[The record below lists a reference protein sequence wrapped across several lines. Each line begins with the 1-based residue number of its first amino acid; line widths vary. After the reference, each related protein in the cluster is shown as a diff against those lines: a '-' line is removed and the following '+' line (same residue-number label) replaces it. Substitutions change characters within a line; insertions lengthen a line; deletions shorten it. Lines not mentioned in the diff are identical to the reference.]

1 MIESDNSDYLFSKQ
15 LSDDLSE
22 LVKYKNN
29 AEILGKKIYM
39 TLTITL
45 DQFFLYLRYMGVGI
59 LMMSAF
65 IVIYLYITPVKEIR
79 LIKEGCTAAA
89 LSFGGAILGFCL
101 TLSSSATNS
110 NSIITFVVWG
120 LCSAV
125 VQLLVYFAVVRL
137 IPNANME
144 IEDNNVAVGVLFC
157 VLSLAIGILNSACL
171 S

>member
-1 MIESDNSDYLFSKQ
+1 
-15 LSDDLSE
+15 
-22 LVKYKNN
+22 
-29 AEILGKKIYM
+29 M

-65 IVIYLYITPVKEIR
+65 IIVYLYITPAKEIR

-89 LSFGGAILGFCL
+89 LSFGGAVLGFCL

-110 NSIITFVVWG
+110 NNIATFIVWG
-120 LCSAV
+120 LCSAI

-157 VLSLAIGILNSACL
+157 VLSLAIGVLNSACL